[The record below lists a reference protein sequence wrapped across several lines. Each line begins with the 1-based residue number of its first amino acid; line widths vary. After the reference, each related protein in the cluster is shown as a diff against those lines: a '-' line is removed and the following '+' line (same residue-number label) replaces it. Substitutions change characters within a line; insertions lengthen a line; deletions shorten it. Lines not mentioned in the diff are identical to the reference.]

1 MLVSI
6 VFSHAIQILRLRKD
20 LTEVPNCPGYSVAS
34 IPRFLYDRRTVCFA
48 TSSVL
53 LRRNAHSRSHVAA
66 QCKGPLTGTRQDSMR
81 KETFRD
87 VPTRTPRRKGR
98 KGGLSEDAGSRD
110 RLETVLAFETLI
122 SKLSGTFVNLPSE
135 QVDREIESWLGCIA
149 EFLGMEL
156 ATVAQFSQDMSDVCF
171 THGWARDGLE
181 PPSNVH
187 NVDRW
192 PWGLDQIR
200 HGHIVQFTNVEE
212 LPEEAST
219 DKQSFRDV
227 GSISHI
233 SIPLTVAEKIIGVLS
248 FGARHVVDE
257 WPNDFIQRFR
267 VIGDVFSNALMRKR
281 SDENLQKAF
290 SEIEALKEQLEA
302 ENAYLNEQIGLKE
315 YHKEIV
321 GESTAIRSV
330 LKQIEQ
336 VAGTDSTVVIH
347 GETGTGKE
355 LVANAIHR
363 LSKRNS
369 CPFVKVNC
377 AAIPT
382 TLLESEL
389 FGREKG
395 AFTGALSKGI
405 GRFEMAHSGTIL
417 LDEVSEIPVEVQS
430 KLLRVL
436 EHGTIER
443 LGSSKTI
450 KVDARI
456 IASTNRDLE
465 KAVHEGSFRAD
476 LYYRLNVFSITVP
489 PLRDRKD
496 DIPML
501 VWWFVRKYS
510 NQMDKRIDQIPRRVM
525 EAFQQQRWPGN
536 VRELMNAVEHCMIIS
551 DGPTLNSDLP
561 KQLAKRPSKLLS
573 LEEVERNHIVEAL
586 KASNWKVRGK
596 GGAAELLKIKPTTL
610 QSRMK
615 KLGIHRPH

>member
-1 MLVSI
+1 
-6 VFSHAIQILRLRKD
+6 
-20 LTEVPNCPGYSVAS
+20 
-34 IPRFLYDRRTVCFA
+34 
-48 TSSVL
+48 
-53 LRRNAHSRSHVAA
+53 
-66 QCKGPLTGTRQDSMR
+66 MR
-81 KETFRD
+81 KETLRD
-87 VPTRTPRRKGR
+87 VPTRPPRRKG
-98 KGGLSEDAGSRD
+98 KEGKPPENAEQRD
-110 RLETVLAFETLI
+110 RLETLLAFETLI
-122 SKLSGTFVNLPSE
+122 SQLSGTFVNLPSE
-135 QVDREIESWLGCIA
+135 QVDREIESWLCRIA

-156 ATVAQFSQDMSDVCF
+156 ATVAQFSHDMSDVRF
-171 THGWARDGLE
+171 THGWAADGLE
-181 PPSNVH
+181 PPSNIH
-187 NVDRW
+187 TVDRW

-200 HGHIVQFTNVEE
+200 RGNIVQFANVEE
-212 LPEEAST
+212 LPGEAST
-219 DKQSFRDV
+219 DKDSFKDV

-233 SIPLTVAEKIIGVLS
+233 SIPLTVAEKIIGILS

-257 WPNDFIQRFR
+257 WPQDYIMRFR
-267 VIGDVFSNALMRKR
+267 VIGDVFSNALIRKR
-281 SDENLQKAF
+281 SDEDLQKAF

-302 ENAYLNEQIGLKE
+302 ENVHLRERITFTEHQQ
-315 YHKEIV
+315 EIV
-321 GESTAIRSV
+321 GESDAIKAV

-336 VAGTDSTVVIH
+336 VAGTDSTVLIR

-363 LSKRNS
+363 LSKRKN

-382 TLLESEL
+382 TLIESEL

-395 AFTGALSKGI
+395 AFTGALSKGV
-405 GRFEMAHSGTIL
+405 GRFEMAHKGTLL
-417 LDEVSEIPVEVQS
+417 LDEVSEIPVEVQG

-450 KVDARI
+450 TVDARI
-456 IASTNRDLE
+456 IASTNKDLE
-465 KAVHEGSFRAD
+465 KAAQEGSFRSD

-489 PLRDRKD
+489 PLRHRKE

-510 NQMDKRIDQIPRRVM
+510 NKMDKRIDQIPRHVM
-525 EAFQQQRWPGN
+525 EAFEQQRWPGN

-561 KQLAKRPSKLLS
+561 KRSAKRPSKLLS
-573 LEEVERNHIVEAL
+573 LEEMERNHIVEAL
-586 KASNWKVRGK
+586 QAANWKVRGK

-615 KLGIHRPH
+615 RLGIHRPA